1 MTMNWSLPLKILYS
15 VLISCFFVVPAMV
28 GYALKIEVTRQS
40 FWVLGVY
47 GMIVF
52 LFIFLQLFFAT
63 LNRIMVYHYHKKLP
77 KAVSVRS
84 HIRSNEI
91 LKNETVKQDDYEKV
105 IEIESVM
112 DKEELSSSTSS
123 QIDETTQELT
133 NKRTRLATKMGL
145 AVVGYREEP
154 LLFTKC
160 LESVKGLNYPDLFK
174 IVVVIDGDEEQDR
187 EMASVF
193 QKVFPNCP
201 IVGLPELPSITFQK
215 MKVKENEAELN
226 KEKSIPL
233 DYDQILRDAYTLPT
247 DTVAVCYLQPHRGK
261 RHAMYT
267 AFRVLMASGCEAVM
281 STDSDTKFDP
291 NAMLEMESA
300 LFWFPNIG
308 AAAGDVRIWNCGDSV
323 LSFMSSLRY
332 WMAFNIERASQSFN
346 RCVTC
351 VSGPMGIY
359 RSHVLKEILDDW
371 ITQSF
376 LGMECT
382 YGDDRLVTRL

>member
-1 MTMNWSLPLKILYS
+1 MAVNWTLPLKILYS
-15 VLISCFFVVPAMV
+15 IIISCFFVVPAMV
-28 GYALKIEVTRQS
+28 GYALKVEVARKS
-40 FWVLGVY
+40 FWVVGVY

-52 LFIFLQLFFAT
+52 LFIFLQLLFAS
-63 LNRIMVYHYHKKLP
+63 LNRIMVYYYKKNLP

-84 HIRSNEI
+84 HIRNNQK
-91 LKNETVKQDDYEKV
+91 LKNEDFKQEPNEKV

-112 DKEELSSSTSS
+112 DREVLTSSTSS
-123 QIDETTQELT
+123 QVDESTQEST
-133 NKRTRLATKMGL
+133 DQKTRLATKMGL
-145 AVVGYREEP
+145 AVVGYREDA

-160 LESVKGLNYPDLFK
+160 LESVQQLNYPDLFK
-174 IVVVIDGDEEQDR
+174 IVVVIDGDEEDDK
-187 EMASVF
+187 EMANVF

-201 IVGLPELPSITFQK
+201 VVELPELPSMTFQK
-215 MKVKENEAELN
+215 MKEKETGGDQGH
-226 KEKSIPL
+226 EKAPPL
-233 DYDQILRDAYTLPT
+233 DYDQILRDSYTLPT
-247 DTVAVCYLQPHRGK
+247 DTMAVCYLQPHRGK

-267 AFRVLMASGCEAVM
+267 AFRVLIAAGCEAVM

-308 AAAGDVRIWNCGDSV
+308 AAAGDVRIWNCSESL

-332 WMAFNIERASQSFN
+332 WMAFNIERAAQSFN

-371 ITQSF
+371 ITQTF

-382 YGDDRLVTRL
+382 YGDDR

>member
-1 MTMNWSLPLKILYS
+1 MTIDWSLPLKILYS
-15 VLISCFFVVPAMV
+15 IAISCFFVVPAMI
-28 GYALKIEVTRQS
+28 GYAMKVEVTRQS

-47 GMIVF
+47 GMVVF
-52 LFIFLQLFFAT
+52 LFIFLQLVFAT
-63 LNRIMVYHYHKKLP
+63 LNRIMVYHYKKKLP

-84 HIRSNEI
+84 HIRNNET
-91 LKNETVKQDDYEKV
+91 LKNEALKQEPNEKV
-105 IEIESVM
+105 IDIESVM
-112 DKEELSSSTSS
+112 DKELLTSSTSS
-123 QIDETTQELT
+123 QVDESTQGISDE
-133 NKRTRLATKMGL
+133 KTRLATKMGL

-160 LESVKGLNYPDLFK
+160 LESVQGLNYPDLFK
-174 IVVVIDGDEEQDR
+174 IVVVIDGNEEDDR
-187 EMASVF
+187 EMANVF
-193 QKVFPNCP
+193 QKVFPDCP
-201 IVGLPELPSITFQK
+201 VVALPELPSVTFQK
-215 MKVKENEAELN
+215 MKEKGDEGEQTNEKDL
-226 KEKSIPL
+226 PL
-233 DYDQILRDAYTLPT
+233 DYDQILRDSYTLPT

-267 AFRVLMASGCEAVM
+267 AFRVLMAAGCEAVM

-291 NAMLEMESA
+291 DAMLEMESA

-308 AAAGDVRIWNCGDSV
+308 AAAGDVRIWNCNDSL

-332 WMAFNIERASQSFN
+332 WMAFNIERAAQSFN

-359 RSHVLKEILDDW
+359 RSHVLKEILDAW

-382 YGDDRLVTRL
+382 YGDDRLVISC